1 MNDFTLFA
9 PTQRSR
15 YTPPQARVFS
25 MSRNK
30 CRRRKRLRQNLVLCG
45 GRVIHR
51 PFTTINISG
60 LKARDGT
67 KGNAIDR
74 YTFETCTS
82 LAKNLGGYQP
92 DDTLLVRMLLFWF
105 EGGKPWGIAK
115 IALRRN
121 ILLERDFI
129 RLVVAAFFLRSW
141 WSVDFQPVC
150 CL

>member
-1 MNDFTLFA
+1 
-9 PTQRSR
+9 
-15 YTPPQARVFS
+15 
-25 MSRNK
+25 
-30 CRRRKRLRQNLVLCG
+30 LRQNLVLCG